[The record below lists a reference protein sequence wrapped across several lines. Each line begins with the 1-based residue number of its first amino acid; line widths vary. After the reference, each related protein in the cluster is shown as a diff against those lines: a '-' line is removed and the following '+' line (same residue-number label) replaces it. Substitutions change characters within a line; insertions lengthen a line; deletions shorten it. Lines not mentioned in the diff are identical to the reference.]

1 MYKET
6 LAKYRSFNPNLCSE
20 LVFSVKTLNRD
31 SIDDLLLQSQP
42 HLSTECYIVEVLH
55 RKFYNRIFLYLRLV
69 SESDLFCV
77 KFYMKFIMFYKLC
90 SPFNLFKSLNLT
102 IHFTKLVP
110 LTLNSTQSILTGIV
124 FGCLGRVLER
134 SDE

>member
-1 MYKET
+1 MIYS
-6 LAKYRSFNPNLCSE
+6 YNPNPICQL
-20 LVFSVKTLNRD
+20 SV
-31 SIDDLLLQSQP
+31 ILL
-42 HLSTECYIVEVLH
+42 
-55 RKFYNRIFLYLRLV
+55 KFYTDEQYNNRMFLYLRLV

-102 IHFTKLVP
+102 IHFTTLVP